1 MAKYQ
6 LSTEEK
12 DILKVIKTEIEYA
25 QETPSLKPVTE
36 TLDANISDSEA
47 LLKSIGYGEK
57 LQKISMSP
65 ATQESKTVVVR
76 SFEELLKNANDKYP
90 EDICFEYI
98 FTKEELLA
106 NTEVIARLNDEFN
119 TIHKLDEIDV
129 LIPAIAGVLSGTID
143 CILGGFV
150 KSNGNRMVPGS
161 MTEFVNNLFNKALPV
176 DKIEK
181 LESLAKVPYD
191 ALNYNNKGNV
201 IVQEIVDGL
210 SPMFHH
216 NVALGHDPILG
227 FIFGV
232 LDMMRG
238 SVTTLDFNGE
248 FLIQFADGYS
258 DRKAQNLFQAIATV
272 FLHLLSDVNGSSS
285 AKNGGMGLP
294 VPFMALFNKM
304 QFGKIG
310 DNETIAELVKSMF
323 YQGYDFR
330 HFCAM
335 SLPVMI
341 NEVVVRVAYFAK
353 RLNEGYS
360 FAESVPIGSDH
371 TRKPKLGTMLFI
383 AHSASTAINAGKVA
397 FTQNPLNIN
406 YPQWLSFAR
415 LSIKQLKWSLV
426 EKPTLRDEY
435 VMGIL
440 NGEWTA
446 LTENID
452 NLWSEYTDNALII
465 YV

>member
-1 MAKYQ
+1 MAKHQ
-6 LSTEEK
+6 LSTKEK
-12 DILKVIKTEIEYA
+12 DILKVIKTEIKYA

-47 LLKSIGYGEK
+47 LLKSIGYSEK

-65 ATQESKTVVVR
+65 ATQESKTFIVR
-76 SFEELLKNANDKYP
+76 SFEELLKNANDKHP
-90 EDICFEYI
+90 EDIYFEDI

-129 LIPAIAGVLSGTID
+129 IIPAIAGVLSGTID

-150 KSNGNRMVPGS
+150 KGNGNRMVPGS

-210 SPMFHH
+210 NPMFHH
-216 NVALGHDPILG
+216 DVALGHDPIFG
-227 FIFGV
+227 FVFGV

-238 SVTTLDFNGE
+238 SLTTLDFNGE

-310 DNETIAELVKSMF
+310 DNEAIAELVKSMF

-360 FAESVPIGSDH
+360 FTESIPIGSDH

-383 AHSASTAINAGKVA
+383 AHSAGTAINAGKVA

-406 YPQWLSFAR
+406 YPQWLSFTR

-452 NLWSEYTDNALII
+452 NLWNEYTDNALII